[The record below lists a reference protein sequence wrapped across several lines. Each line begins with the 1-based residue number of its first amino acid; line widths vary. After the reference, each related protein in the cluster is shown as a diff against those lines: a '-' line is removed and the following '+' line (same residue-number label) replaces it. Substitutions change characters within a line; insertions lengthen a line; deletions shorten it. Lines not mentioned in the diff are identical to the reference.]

1 MTTLRIALAQINPTV
16 GDLGGNEVKIIDYLA
31 RARGLGADIVAFPE
45 LAVTGY
51 PPEDLL
57 LKPSFVEAN
66 LAVLRRIAAQ
76 TTGLTVVVGWVDRG
90 DDLYNAAAVLHDG
103 QVAGVA
109 HKIYLPN
116 YAVFDED
123 RYFRAGERPFVF
135 SRGGIRV
142 GVNICEDIWYPAGP
156 TEAQALAGAE
166 LVINISASPY
176 HTGKSAARERM
187 LATRAADNIVFMA
200 FCNLVGGQDEL
211 VFDGGS
217 AVFDPRGEVV
227 ARARQ
232 FEEDLLIADLDLSA
246 AFRQRLHDPRRR
258 KERISLAAEAVERVE
273 LAALETRLLA
283 SQLACQS
290 LGSDLPEPPIVPLL
304 DPLPEVYSALVLGV
318 GDYARKNGF
327 KKAVIGLSGGVDSA
341 LTACIA
347 VDALGAE
354 NVVGVFMPTRYSSND
369 SGEDAACLAENLGIR
384 FLIIPID
391 AIFQSFLDAL
401 AEPFA
406 GTEPDV
412 SEENIQAR
420 VRGTVWMALSNK
432 FGWLVLTAGNKS
444 EMSTGYATLYGDMAG
459 GYAAIKDVPKM
470 LVYRLV
476 GYVNARDGR
485 PTVPQRIFDKAPTA
499 ELRPNQTDQ
508 DSLPP
513 YALLDAIL
521 HAYVEE
527 DRGLDEIAALGFDRA
542 TVKEVI
548 RMVDRAEYKRRQS
561 PPGVRITP
569 RAFGKDRRPPIT
581 NRYRE
586 E

>member
-1 MTTLRIALAQINPTV
+1 MSLRIALAQINSTV
-16 GDLGGNEVKIIDYLA
+16 GDLDGNVAKIIA
-31 RARGLGADIVAFPE
+31 GIGRARELGAQLVAFPE

-57 LKPSFVEAN
+57 LKPGFVEAN
-66 LAVLRRIAAQ
+66 RAALRQIAAQ
-76 TTGLTVVVGWVDRG
+76 TVGITAIVGFVDRE
-90 DDLYNAAAVLHDG
+90 DDLYNAAAVLNNG
-103 QVAGVA
+103 AIAAVA

-123 RYFRAGERPFVF
+123 RYFHAGERPLIF
-135 SRGGIRV
+135 SLGDVRI

-176 HTGKSAARERM
+176 HMGKGVARERM
-187 LATRAADNIVFMA
+187 LATRAADNVAFVA

-217 AVFDPRGEVV
+217 VILDPRGEVV
-227 ARARQ
+227 ARAAQ
-232 FEEDLLIADLDLSA
+232 FREDMLIADLDLSA

-258 KERISLAAEAVERVE
+258 KERMAQLAGAVRCVELDMPAEASRPVIETPVTPMLDSLA
-273 LAALETRLLA
+273 
-283 SQLACQS
+283 
-290 LGSDLPEPPIVPLL
+290 
-304 DPLPEVYSALVLGV
+304 EVYHALVLGV
-318 GDYARKNGF
+318 GDYTRKNGF
-327 KKAVIGLSGGVDSA
+327 KKVVIGLSGGIDSA

-354 NVVGVFMPTRYSSND
+354 NVVGVFMPTRYSSAA
-369 SGEDAACLAENLGIR
+369 SRKDATRLAENLGIR
-384 FLIIPID
+384 LIVIPID
-391 AIFQSFLDAL
+391 DIFQAFLNAL
-401 AEPFA
+401 ADPFA
-406 GTEPDV
+406 GLSPDV
-412 SEENIQAR
+412 TEENIQAR

-459 GYAAIKDVPKM
+459 GFAAIKDVPKM
-470 LVYRLV
+470 LVYRLAE
-476 GYVNARDGR
+476 YVNRRDGR
-485 PTVPQRIFDKAPTA
+485 ETVPERIFIKAPTA

-513 YALLDAIL
+513 YSLLDAIL

-527 DRGLDEIAALGFDRA
+527 DRDLDEIVALGLDRA
-542 TVKEVI
+542 TVSEVI
-548 RMVDRAEYKRRQS
+548 RMVDRAEYKRRQA

-569 RAFGKDRRPPIT
+569 RAFGKDRRLPIT

-586 E
+586 K

>member
-16 GDLGGNEVKIIDYLA
+16 GDLGGNEAKIIDYLA
-31 RARGLGADIVAFPE
+31 RAREAGADIVVFPE

-57 LKPSFVEAN
+57 LKPAFVEAN
-66 LAVLRRIAAQ
+66 CAALRRIAAQ
-76 TTGLTVVVGWVDRG
+76 TTGLTAVVGFVDRG

-103 QVAGVA
+103 QIAGVA

-123 RYFRAGERPFVF
+123 RYFRAGERPLIFAC
-135 SRGGIRV
+135 GGVRV
-142 GVNICEDIWYPAGP
+142 GVNICEDVWYPAGP
-156 TEAQALAGAE
+156 TGAQALAGAE

-176 HTGKSAARERM
+176 HMGKSAARERM
-187 LATRAADNIVFMA
+187 LATRAADNIVFMS

-217 AVFDPRGEVV
+217 AVFDPRGEVI

-232 FEEDLLIADLDLSA
+232 FTEDLLVADLDLSA

-258 KERISLAAEAVERVE
+258 KERASPLSEAVQRIELVE
-273 LAALETRLLA
+273 TGFLAGK
-283 SQLACQS
+283 LACQN
-290 LGSDLPEPPIVPLL
+290 LVSDLPEPPIALLL
-304 DPLPEVYSALVLGV
+304 DPLTEVYSALVLGV

-341 LTACIA
+341 LVACIA
-347 VDALGAE
+347 VDALGKE
-354 NVVGVFMPTRYSSND
+354 NVVGVFMPSRYSSND
-369 SGEDAACLAENLGIR
+369 SREDASRLAEHLGIR
-384 FLIIPID
+384 FMIIPID
-391 AIFQSFLDAL
+391 AAFQSFLDTM

-412 SEENIQAR
+412 AEENIQAR
-420 VRGTVWMALSNK
+420 IRGTIWMALSNK

-459 GYAAIKDVPKM
+459 GYAVIKDVPKM
-470 LVYRLV
+470 LVYRLA

-485 PTVPQRIFDKAPTA
+485 ETVPQRIFDKVPTA

-527 DRGLDEIAALGFDRA
+527 DRSLDEIVALGFDRA
-542 TVKEVI
+542 TVKDVI
-548 RMVDRAEYKRRQS
+548 RMVDRAEYKRRQA